1 MSLALQQDAGPVLR
15 GPLDFPD
22 SPLSRS
28 ARQPLMLGLFLNLQ
42 DIRFSNLPTSSTWT
56 YDYNAAIV
64 QKADA
69 LGFDIAFS
77 RTQWLPKG
85 GYDGEASLDSFV
97 ALGAMAA
104 TTKNILHI
112 STLHVLYG
120 PWHPLHI
127 AKIGATFDHISKGR
141 WGINIVTG
149 HRAVEHEMFGWN
161 RIDHDRRYDMTAELF
176 ETLHRLWTD
185 TENYSYE
192 GRLNPWKIGNGYITP
207 KPLYGRPILV
217 TATGSP
223 AGIDF
228 AARHSDLLFITSPGG
243 SHIDSALE
251 TLPAHI
257 ADIKARARARGREVK
272 TIINPIVVSRD
283 TEAETKAYLDA
294 IIADRPPPSPTSFGH
309 RGYDSDAVAWLGR
322 NDPSHKQGLNLGGNI
337 EIIGTPEQVVE
348 QLIGLKKAG
357 IDGVQFNFYDFARDF
372 DHFAETT
379 LPLLKSAGL
388 RL

>member
-1 MSLALQQDAGPVLR
+1 MSLALPQDAGPVPR

-56 YDYNAAIV
+56 YDYNAALV

-104 TTKNILHI
+104 TTRNILLI

-127 AKIGATFDHISKGR
+127 AKIGATFDHIAKGR

-149 HRAVEHEMFGWN
+149 HRAIEHEMFGWN
-161 RIDHDRRYDMTAELF
+161 RIEHDRRYDMAAELF
-176 ETLHRLWTD
+176 ETLLRLWTD
-185 TENYSYE
+185 TENYSAE
-192 GRLNPWKIGNGYITP
+192 ATLGSWKIVNGYITP
-207 KPLYGRPILV
+207 KPAYGRPILV

-228 AARHSDLLFITSPGG
+228 AARQSDLVFITSPGG

-251 TLPAHI
+251 TLPPHI
-257 ADIKARARARGREVK
+257 AEIKGRARARGRTVK
-272 TIINPIVVSRD
+272 TIINPMIISRD
-283 TEAETKAYLDA
+283 SEAETQSYLSA
-294 IIADRPPPSPTSFGH
+294 ILDNKPPPVATSFGH
-309 RGYDSDAVAWLGR
+309 RGYDSDAHAWRGR
-322 NDPSHKQGLNLGGNI
+322 SDPNHKQGLNLGGNI
-337 EIIGTPEQVVE
+337 EIVGTPDQVVE
-348 QLIGLKKAG
+348 QLLGLKKAG
-357 IDGVQFNFYDFARDF
+357 IDGVQINFYDFARDL
-372 DHFAETT
+372 DHFAERI
-379 LPLLKSAGL
+379 LPLLHSAGL